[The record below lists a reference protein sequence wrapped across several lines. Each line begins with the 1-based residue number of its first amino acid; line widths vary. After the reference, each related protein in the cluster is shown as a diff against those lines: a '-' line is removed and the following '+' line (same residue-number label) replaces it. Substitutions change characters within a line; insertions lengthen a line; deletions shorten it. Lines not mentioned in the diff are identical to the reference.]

1 MKAEIIAVGTEL
13 LMGEILNSNAR
24 DIARE
29 LYNLGIDVYHQSVVG
44 DNLKRVS
51 KELEIAFERADLV
64 ITTGGLGP
72 TRDDLTKEAAADFL
86 KREMILDEESVK
98 YLEKF
103 FCSRGLSLNEGN
115 KRQAYFPKGAKIIP
129 NENGT
134 APACIV
140 EFDEKVLVI
149 LPGPPREAL
158 PLMKKYIIP
167 YLEKKAGKVFVSEI
181 INISG
186 IGEGHMEEKIMDII
200 EAQKNPTV
208 APYAKEHGLTL
219 RVTASAA
226 TENEARILLEPVVK
240 KICDRLGMD
249 VYALGDT
256 TIEAVVAS
264 LLIEQNLSISV
275 AESCSGGLLS
285 GRLINYPGISKVF
298 KEGFITYSNE
308 AKINTLGVNPQTLAK
323 YGAVSEETAREMAVG
338 AVKKAD
344 TDVAL
349 SITGIAGPDGGTDEK
364 PVGLVY
370 IGLYL
375 LGEVKVMKMDSWGN
389 REIVRRRA
397 VSQALDMLRRE
408 LQLRGGRKWIN
419 TSN

>member
-13 LMGEILNSNAR
+13 LMGEILNSNSR

-44 DNLKRVS
+44 DNLNRVS
-51 KELEIAFERADLV
+51 KELETAFERADLV

-72 TRDDLTKEAAADFL
+72 TRDDLTKEAAAHFL
-86 KREMILDEESVK
+86 KRDMILDEESIK
-98 YLEKF
+98 HLEDF
-103 FCSRGLSLNEGN
+103 FGSRGLPLNEGN
-115 KRQAYFPKGAKIIP
+115 KRQAYFPEGAKIIP

-134 APACIV
+134 APACII

-149 LPGPPREAL
+149 LPGPPREVI
-158 PLMKKYIIP
+158 PLMEKYIIP
-167 YLEKKAGKVFVSEI
+167 YLEKRTGKVFISDI

-200 EAQKNPTV
+200 EAQENPTV

-219 RVTASAA
+219 RVTASAS
-226 TENEARILLEPVVK
+226 TEQEARLLLEPVVK
-240 KICDRLGMD
+240 KVCDRLGMD
-249 VYALGDT
+249 VYAIGDT
-256 TIEAVVAS
+256 TLEAVVAS

-275 AESCSGGLLS
+275 AESCSGGLLA

-308 AKINTLGVNPQTLAK
+308 SKINTLGVDSKILSK
-323 YGAVSEETAREMAVG
+323 YGAVSEEVAKQMAKG
-338 AVKKAD
+338 AAD
-344 TDVAL
+344 RAKSDVAL

-364 PVGLVY
+364 QDGRVY

-375 LGEVKVMKMDSWGN
+375 LGEVKVMKMDSWGSRDN
-389 REIVRRRA
+389 VRRRA

-408 LQLRGGRKWIN
+408 LQIRASK
-419 TSN
+419 

>member
-13 LMGEILNSNAR
+13 LMGEILNSNSR

-44 DNLKRVS
+44 DNLNRVS
-51 KELEIAFERADLV
+51 KELETAFERADLV

-72 TRDDLTKEAAADFL
+72 TRDDLTKEAAAHFL
-86 KREMILDEESVK
+86 KREIILDEESIK
-98 YLEKF
+98 HLEDF
-103 FCSRGLSLNEGN
+103 FGSRGLPLNEGN
-115 KRQAYFPKGAKIIP
+115 KRQAYFPEGAKIIP

-134 APACIV
+134 APACII

-149 LPGPPREAL
+149 LPGPPREVI
-158 PLMKKYIIP
+158 PLMEKYIIP
-167 YLEKKAGKVFVSEI
+167 YLEKRTGKVFISDI

-200 EAQKNPTV
+200 EAQENPTV

-219 RVTASAA
+219 RVTASAS
-226 TENEARILLEPVVK
+226 TEQEARLLLEPVVK
-240 KICDRLGMD
+240 KVCDRLGMD
-249 VYALGDT
+249 VYAIGDT
-256 TIEAVVAS
+256 TLEAVVAS

-275 AESCSGGLLS
+275 AESCSGGLLA

-308 AKINTLGVNPQTLAK
+308 SKINTLGVDSKILSK
-323 YGAVSEETAREMAVG
+323 YGAVSEEVAKQMAKG
-338 AVKKAD
+338 AAD
-344 TDVAL
+344 RAKSDVAL

-375 LGEVKVMKMDSWGN
+375 LGEVKVMKMDSWGSRDN
-389 REIVRRRA
+389 VRRRA

-408 LQLRGGRKWIN
+408 LQMRASK
-419 TSN
+419 

>member
-13 LMGEILNSNAR
+13 LMGEILNSNSR

-44 DNLKRVS
+44 DNLNRVS
-51 KELEIAFERADLV
+51 KELETAFERADLV

-72 TRDDLTKEAAADFL
+72 TRDDLTKEAAAHFL
-86 KREMILDEESVK
+86 KRDMILDEESIK
-98 YLEKF
+98 HLEDF
-103 FCSRGLSLNEGN
+103 FGSRGLPLNEGN
-115 KRQAYFPKGAKIIP
+115 KRQAYFPEGAKIIP

-134 APACIV
+134 APACII

-149 LPGPPREAL
+149 LPGPPREVI
-158 PLMKKYIIP
+158 PLMEKYIIP
-167 YLEKKAGKVFVSEI
+167 YLEKRTGKVFISDI

-200 EAQKNPTV
+200 EAQENPTV

-219 RVTASAA
+219 RVTASAS
-226 TENEARILLEPVVK
+226 TEQEARLLLEPVVK
-240 KICDRLGMD
+240 KVCDRLGMD
-249 VYALGDT
+249 VYAIGDT
-256 TIEAVVAS
+256 TLEAVVAS

-275 AESCSGGLLS
+275 AESCSGGLLA

-308 AKINTLGVNPQTLAK
+308 SKINTLGVDSKILSK
-323 YGAVSEETAREMAVG
+323 YGAVSEEVAKQMAKG
-338 AVKKAD
+338 AAD
-344 TDVAL
+344 RAKSDVAL

-375 LGEVKVMKMDSWGN
+375 LGEVKVMKMDSWGSRDN
-389 REIVRRRA
+389 VRRRS

-408 LQLRGGRKWIN
+408 LQMRASK
-419 TSN
+419 

>member
-13 LMGEILNSNAR
+13 LMGEILNSNSR

-44 DNLKRVS
+44 DNLNRVS
-51 KELEIAFERADLV
+51 KELETAFERADLV

-72 TRDDLTKEAAADFL
+72 TRDDLTKEAAAHFL
-86 KREMILDEESVK
+86 KRDMILDEESIRH
-98 YLEKF
+98 LEDF
-103 FCSRGLSLNEGN
+103 FGSRGLPLNEGN
-115 KRQAYFPKGAKIIP
+115 KRQAYFPEGAKIIP

-134 APACIV
+134 APACII

-149 LPGPPREAL
+149 LPGPPREVI
-158 PLMKKYIIP
+158 PLMEKYIIP
-167 YLEKKAGKVFVSEI
+167 YLEKRTGKVFISDI

-200 EAQKNPTV
+200 EAQENPTV

-219 RVTASAA
+219 RVTASAS
-226 TENEARILLEPVVK
+226 TEQEARLLLEPVVK
-240 KICDRLGMD
+240 KVCDRLGMD
-249 VYALGDT
+249 VYAIGDT
-256 TIEAVVAS
+256 TLEAVVAS

-275 AESCSGGLLS
+275 AESCSGGLLA

-308 AKINTLGVNPQTLAK
+308 SKINTLGVDSKILSK
-323 YGAVSEETAREMAVG
+323 YGAVSEEVAKQMAKG
-338 AVKKAD
+338 AAD
-344 TDVAL
+344 RAKSDVAL

-375 LGEVKVMKMDSWGN
+375 LGEVKVMKMDSWGSRDN
-389 REIVRRRA
+389 VRRRA

-408 LQLRGGRKWIN
+408 LQMRASK
-419 TSN
+419 

>member
-13 LMGEILNSNAR
+13 LMGEILNSNSR

-44 DNLKRVS
+44 DNLNRIS
-51 KELEIAFERADLV
+51 KELETAFERADLV

-72 TRDDLTKEAAADFL
+72 TRDDLTKEAAAHFL
-86 KREMILDEESVK
+86 KRDMILDEESIK
-98 YLEKF
+98 HLEDF
-103 FCSRGLSLNEGN
+103 FGSRGLPLNEGN
-115 KRQAYFPKGAKIIP
+115 KRQAYFPEGAKIIP

-134 APACIV
+134 APACII

-149 LPGPPREAL
+149 LPGPPREVI
-158 PLMKKYIIP
+158 PLMEKYIIP
-167 YLEKKAGKVFVSEI
+167 YLEKRTGKVFISDI

-200 EAQKNPTV
+200 EAQENPTV

-219 RVTASAA
+219 RVTASAS
-226 TENEARILLEPVVK
+226 TEQEARLLLEPVVK

-249 VYALGDT
+249 VYAIGDT
-256 TIEAVVAS
+256 TLEAVVAS

-275 AESCSGGLLS
+275 AESCSGGLLA

-308 AKINTLGVNPQTLAK
+308 SKINTLGVDSKILSK
-323 YGAVSEETAREMAVG
+323 YGAVSEEVAKQMAKG
-338 AVKKAD
+338 AAD
-344 TDVAL
+344 RAKSDVAL

-375 LGEVKVMKMDSWGN
+375 LGEVKVMKMDSWGSRDN
-389 REIVRRRA
+389 VRRRA

-408 LQLRGGRKWIN
+408 LQMRASK
-419 TSN
+419 

>member
-13 LMGEILNSNAR
+13 LMGEILNSNSR

-44 DNLKRVS
+44 DNLNRVS
-51 KELEIAFERADLV
+51 KELETAFERADLV

-72 TRDDLTKEAAADFL
+72 TRDDLTKEAAAHFL
-86 KREMILDEESVK
+86 KRDMILDEESIK
-98 YLEKF
+98 HLEGF
-103 FCSRGLSLNEGN
+103 FGSRGLPLNEGN
-115 KRQAYFPKGAKIIP
+115 KRQAYFPEGAKIIP

-134 APACIV
+134 APACII

-149 LPGPPREAL
+149 LPGPPREVI
-158 PLMKKYIIP
+158 PLMEKYIIP
-167 YLEKKAGKVFVSEI
+167 YLEKRTGKVFISDI

-200 EAQKNPTV
+200 EAQENPTV

-219 RVTASAA
+219 RVTASAS
-226 TENEARILLEPVVK
+226 TEQEARLLLEPVVK
-240 KICDRLGMD
+240 KVCDRLGMD
-249 VYALGDT
+249 VYAIGDT
-256 TIEAVVAS
+256 TLEAVVAS

-275 AESCSGGLLS
+275 AESCSGGLLA

-308 AKINTLGVNPQTLAK
+308 SKINTLGVDSKILSK
-323 YGAVSEETAREMAVG
+323 YGAVSEEVAKQMAKG
-338 AVKKAD
+338 AAD
-344 TDVAL
+344 RAKSDVAL

-375 LGEVKVMKMDSWGN
+375 LGEVKVMKMDSWGSRDN
-389 REIVRRRA
+389 VRRRA

-408 LQLRGGRKWIN
+408 LQMRASK
-419 TSN
+419 

>member
-13 LMGEILNSNAR
+13 LMGEILNSNSR

-44 DNLKRVS
+44 DNLNRVS
-51 KELEIAFERADLV
+51 KELETAFERADLV

-72 TRDDLTKEAAADFL
+72 TRDDLTKEAAAHFL
-86 KREMILDEESVK
+86 KRDMILDEESIK
-98 YLEKF
+98 HLEDF
-103 FCSRGLSLNEGN
+103 FGSRGLPLNEGN
-115 KRQAYFPKGAKIIP
+115 KRQAYFPEGAKIIP

-134 APACIV
+134 APACII

-149 LPGPPREAL
+149 LPGPPREVI
-158 PLMKKYIIP
+158 PLMEKYIIP
-167 YLEKKAGKVFVSEI
+167 YLEKRTGKVFISDI

-200 EAQKNPTV
+200 EAQENPTV

-219 RVTASAA
+219 RVTASAS
-226 TENEARILLEPVVK
+226 TEQEARLLLEPVVK
-240 KICDRLGMD
+240 KVCDRLGMD
-249 VYALGDT
+249 VYAIGDT
-256 TIEAVVAS
+256 TLEAVVAS

-275 AESCSGGLLS
+275 AESCSGGLLA

-308 AKINTLGVNPQTLAK
+308 SKINTLGVDYKILSK
-323 YGAVSEETAREMAVG
+323 YGAVSEEVAKQMAKG
-338 AVKKAD
+338 AAD
-344 TDVAL
+344 RAKSDVAL

-375 LGEVKVMKMDSWGN
+375 LGEVKVMKMDSWGSRDN
-389 REIVRRRA
+389 VRRRA

-408 LQLRGGRKWIN
+408 LQMRASK
-419 TSN
+419 

>member
-13 LMGEILNSNAR
+13 LMGEILNSNSR

-44 DNLKRVS
+44 DNLNRVS
-51 KELEIAFERADLV
+51 KELETAFERADLV

-72 TRDDLTKEAAADFL
+72 TRDDLTKEAAAHFL
-86 KREMILDEESVK
+86 KREMILDEASIK
-98 YLEKF
+98 HLGDF
-103 FCSRGLSLNEGN
+103 FGSRGLPLNEGN
-115 KRQAYFPKGAKIIP
+115 KRQAYFPEGAKIIP

-134 APACIV
+134 APACII

-149 LPGPPREAL
+149 LPGPPREVI
-158 PLMKKYIIP
+158 PLMEKYIIP
-167 YLEKKAGKVFVSEI
+167 YLEKRTGKVFISDI

-200 EAQKNPTV
+200 EAQENPTV

-219 RVTASAA
+219 RVTASAS
-226 TENEARILLEPVVK
+226 TEQEARLLLEPVVK
-240 KICDRLGMD
+240 KVCDRLGMD
-249 VYALGDT
+249 VYAIGDT
-256 TIEAVVAS
+256 TLEAVVAS

-275 AESCSGGLLS
+275 AESCSGGLLA

-308 AKINTLGVNPQTLAK
+308 SKINTLGVDSKILSK
-323 YGAVSEETAREMAVG
+323 YGAVSEEVAKQMAKG
-338 AVKKAD
+338 AAD
-344 TDVAL
+344 RAKSDVAL

-375 LGEVKVMKMDSWGN
+375 LGEVKVMKMDSWGSRDN
-389 REIVRRRA
+389 VRRRA

-408 LQLRGGRKWIN
+408 LQMRASK
-419 TSN
+419 

>member
-13 LMGEILNSNAR
+13 LMGEILNSNSR

-44 DNLKRVS
+44 DNLNRVS
-51 KELEIAFERADLV
+51 KELETAFERADLV

-72 TRDDLTKEAAADFL
+72 TRDDLTKEAAAHFL
-86 KREMILDEESVK
+86 KRDMILDEESIK
-98 YLEKF
+98 HLEDF
-103 FCSRGLSLNEGN
+103 FGSRGLPLNEGN
-115 KRQAYFPKGAKIIP
+115 KRQAYFPEGAKIIP

-134 APACIV
+134 APACII

-149 LPGPPREAL
+149 LPGPPREVI
-158 PLMKKYIIP
+158 PLMEKYIIP
-167 YLEKKAGKVFVSEI
+167 YLEKRTGKVFISDI

-200 EAQKNPTV
+200 EAQENPTV

-219 RVTASAA
+219 RVTASAR
-226 TENEARILLEPVVK
+226 TEQEARSLLEPVVK

-249 VYALGDT
+249 VYAIGDT
-256 TIEAVVAS
+256 TLEAVVAS

-275 AESCSGGLLS
+275 AESCSGGLLA

-308 AKINTLGVNPQTLAK
+308 SKINTLGVDYKILSK
-323 YGAVSEETAREMAVG
+323 YGAVSEEVAKQMAKG
-338 AVKKAD
+338 AAD
-344 TDVAL
+344 RAKSDVAL

-375 LGEVKVMKMDSWGN
+375 LGEVKVMKMDSWGSRDN
-389 REIVRRRA
+389 VRRRA

-408 LQLRGGRKWIN
+408 LQIRASK
-419 TSN
+419 

>member
-13 LMGEILNSNAR
+13 LMGEILNSNSR

-44 DNLKRVS
+44 DNLNRVS
-51 KELEIAFERADLV
+51 KELETAFERADLV

-72 TRDDLTKEAAADFL
+72 TRDDLTKEAAAHFL
-86 KREMILDEESVK
+86 KREMILDEESIRH
-98 YLEKF
+98 LEDF
-103 FCSRGLSLNEGN
+103 FGSRGLPLNEGN
-115 KRQAYFPKGAKIIP
+115 KRQAYFPEGAKIIP

-134 APACIV
+134 APACII

-149 LPGPPREAL
+149 LPGPPREVI
-158 PLMKKYIIP
+158 PLMEKYIIP
-167 YLEKKAGKVFVSEI
+167 YLEKRTGKVFISDI

-200 EAQKNPTV
+200 EAQENPTV

-219 RVTASAA
+219 RVTASAS
-226 TENEARILLEPVVK
+226 TEQEARLLLEPVVK

-249 VYALGDT
+249 VYAIGDT
-256 TIEAVVAS
+256 TLEAVVAS
-264 LLIEQNLSISV
+264 LLIKQNLSISV
-275 AESCSGGLLS
+275 AESCSGGLLA

-308 AKINTLGVNPQTLAK
+308 SKINTLGVDSKILSN
-323 YGAVSEETAREMAVG
+323 YGAVSEEVAKQMAKG
-338 AVKKAD
+338 AAD
-344 TDVAL
+344 RAKSDVAL

-375 LGEVKVMKMDSWGN
+375 LGEVKVMKMDSWGSRDN
-389 REIVRRRA
+389 VRRRS

-408 LQLRGGRKWIN
+408 LQMRASK
-419 TSN
+419 

>member
-13 LMGEILNSNAR
+13 LMGEILNSNSR

-44 DNLKRVS
+44 DNLNRVS
-51 KELEIAFERADLV
+51 KELETAFERADLV

-72 TRDDLTKEAAADFL
+72 TRDDLTKEAAAHFL
-86 KREMILDEESVK
+86 KRDMILDEESIK
-98 YLEKF
+98 HLEDF
-103 FCSRGLSLNEGN
+103 FGSRGLPLNEGN
-115 KRQAYFPKGAKIIP
+115 KRQAYFPEGAKIIP

-134 APACIV
+134 APACII

-149 LPGPPREAL
+149 LPGPPREVI
-158 PLMKKYIIP
+158 PLMEKYIIP
-167 YLEKKAGKVFVSEI
+167 YLEKRTGKVFISDI

-200 EAQKNPTV
+200 EAQENPTV

-219 RVTASAA
+219 RVTASAS
-226 TENEARILLEPVVK
+226 TEHEARLLLEPVVK

-249 VYALGDT
+249 VYAIGDT
-256 TIEAVVAS
+256 TLEAVVAS

-275 AESCSGGLLS
+275 AESCSGGLLA

-308 AKINTLGVNPQTLAK
+308 SKINTLGVDSKILSK
-323 YGAVSEETAREMAVG
+323 YGAVSEEVAKQMAKG
-338 AVKKAD
+338 AAD
-344 TDVAL
+344 RAKSDVAL

-375 LGEVKVMKMDSWGN
+375 LGEVKVMKMDSWGSRDN
-389 REIVRRRA
+389 VRRRA

-408 LQLRGGRKWIN
+408 LQMRASK
-419 TSN
+419 

>member
-13 LMGEILNSNAR
+13 LMGEILNSNSR

-44 DNLKRVS
+44 DNLNRVS
-51 KELEIAFERADLV
+51 KELETAFERADLV

-72 TRDDLTKEAAADFL
+72 TRDDLTKEAAVHFL
-86 KREMILDEESVK
+86 KREMILDEESIK
-98 YLEKF
+98 HLEDF
-103 FCSRGLSLNEGN
+103 FGSRGLPLNEGN
-115 KRQAYFPKGAKIIP
+115 KRQAYFPEGAKIIP

-134 APACIV
+134 APACII

-149 LPGPPREAL
+149 LPGPPREVI
-158 PLMKKYIIP
+158 PLMEKYIIP
-167 YLEKKAGKVFVSEI
+167 YLEKRTGKVFISDI

-200 EAQKNPTV
+200 EAQENPTV

-219 RVTASAA
+219 RVTASAS
-226 TENEARILLEPVVK
+226 TEQEARLLLEPVVK

-249 VYALGDT
+249 VYAIGDT
-256 TIEAVVAS
+256 TLEAVVAS

-275 AESCSGGLLS
+275 AESCSGGLLA

-308 AKINTLGVNPQTLAK
+308 SKINTLGVDSKILSK
-323 YGAVSEETAREMAVG
+323 YGAVSEEVAKQMAKG
-338 AVKKAD
+338 AAD
-344 TDVAL
+344 RAKSDVAL

-375 LGEVKVMKMDSWGN
+375 LGEVKVMKMDSWGSRDN
-389 REIVRRRA
+389 VRRRA

-408 LQLRGGRKWIN
+408 LQIRASK
-419 TSN
+419 

>member
-13 LMGEILNSNAR
+13 LMGEILNSNSR

-44 DNLKRVS
+44 DNLNRIS
-51 KELEIAFERADLV
+51 KELETAFERADLV

-72 TRDDLTKEAAADFL
+72 TRDDLTKEAAAHFL
-86 KREMILDEESVK
+86 KREMILDEESIRH
-98 YLEKF
+98 LEDF
-103 FCSRGLSLNEGN
+103 FGSRGLPLNEGN
-115 KRQAYFPKGAKIIP
+115 KRQAYFPEGAKIIP

-134 APACIV
+134 APACII

-149 LPGPPREAL
+149 LPGPPREVI
-158 PLMKKYIIP
+158 PLMEKYIIP
-167 YLEKKAGKVFVSEI
+167 YLEKRTGKVFISDI

-200 EAQKNPTV
+200 EAQENPTV

-219 RVTASAA
+219 RVTASAS
-226 TENEARILLEPVVK
+226 TEQEARLLLEPVVK

-249 VYALGDT
+249 VYAIGDT
-256 TIEAVVAS
+256 TLEAVVAS

-275 AESCSGGLLS
+275 AESCSGGLLA

-308 AKINTLGVNPQTLAK
+308 SKINTLGVDSKILSN
-323 YGAVSEETAREMAVG
+323 YGAVSEEVAKQMAKG
-338 AVKKAD
+338 AAD
-344 TDVAL
+344 RAKSDVAL

-375 LGEVKVMKMDSWGN
+375 LGEVKVMKMDSWGSRDN
-389 REIVRRRA
+389 VRRRA

-408 LQLRGGRKWIN
+408 LQIRASK
-419 TSN
+419 

>member
-13 LMGEILNSNAR
+13 LMGEILNSNSR

-44 DNLKRVS
+44 DNLNRVS
-51 KELEIAFERADLV
+51 KELETAFERADLV

-72 TRDDLTKEAAADFL
+72 TRDDLTKEAAAHFL
-86 KREMILDEESVK
+86 KREMILDEESIK
-98 YLEKF
+98 HLEDF
-103 FCSRGLSLNEGN
+103 FGSRGLPLNEGN
-115 KRQAYFPKGAKIIP
+115 KRQAYFPEGAKIIP

-134 APACIV
+134 APACII

-149 LPGPPREAL
+149 LPGPPREVI
-158 PLMKKYIIP
+158 PLMEKYIIP
-167 YLEKKAGKVFVSEI
+167 YLEKRTGKVFISDI

-200 EAQKNPTV
+200 EAQENPTV

-219 RVTASAA
+219 RVTASAS
-226 TENEARILLEPVVK
+226 TEQEARLLLEPVVK
-240 KICDRLGMD
+240 KVCDRLGMD
-249 VYALGDT
+249 VYAIGDT
-256 TIEAVVAS
+256 TLEAVVAS

-275 AESCSGGLLS
+275 AESCSGGLLA

-308 AKINTLGVNPQTLAK
+308 SKINTLGVDSKILSK
-323 YGAVSEETAREMAVG
+323 YGAVSEEVAKQMAKG
-338 AVKKAD
+338 AAD
-344 TDVAL
+344 RAKSDVAL

-375 LGEVKVMKMDSWGN
+375 LGEVKVMKMDSWGSRDN
-389 REIVRRRA
+389 VRRRA

-408 LQLRGGRKWIN
+408 LQMRASK
-419 TSN
+419 

>member
-13 LMGEILNSNAR
+13 LMGEILNSNSR

-44 DNLKRVS
+44 DNLNRVS
-51 KELEIAFERADLV
+51 KELETAFERADLV

-72 TRDDLTKEAAADFL
+72 TRDDLTKEAAAHFL
-86 KREMILDEESVK
+86 KREMILDEESIRH
-98 YLEKF
+98 LEDF
-103 FCSRGLSLNEGN
+103 FGSRGLPLNEGN
-115 KRQAYFPKGAKIIP
+115 KRQAYFPEGAKIIP

-134 APACIV
+134 APACII

-149 LPGPPREAL
+149 LPGPPREVI
-158 PLMKKYIIP
+158 PLMEKYIIP
-167 YLEKKAGKVFVSEI
+167 YLEKRTGKVFISDI

-200 EAQKNPTV
+200 EAQENPTV

-219 RVTASAA
+219 RVTASAS
-226 TENEARILLEPVVK
+226 TEQEARLLLEPVVK
-240 KICDRLGMD
+240 KVCDRLGMD
-249 VYALGDT
+249 VYAIGDT
-256 TIEAVVAS
+256 TLEAVVAS

-275 AESCSGGLLS
+275 AESCSGGLLA

-308 AKINTLGVNPQTLAK
+308 SKINTLGVDSKILSK
-323 YGAVSEETAREMAVG
+323 YGAVSEEVAKQMAKG
-338 AVKKAD
+338 AAD
-344 TDVAL
+344 RAKSDVAL

-375 LGEVKVMKMDSWGN
+375 LGEVKVMKMDSWGSRDN
-389 REIVRRRA
+389 VRRRA

-408 LQLRGGRKWIN
+408 LQIRASK
-419 TSN
+419 

>member
-13 LMGEILNSNAR
+13 LMGEILNSNSR

-44 DNLKRVS
+44 DNLNRVS
-51 KELEIAFERADLV
+51 KELETAFERADLV

-72 TRDDLTKEAAADFL
+72 TRDDLTKEAAAHFL
-86 KREMILDEESVK
+86 KRDMILDEESIK
-98 YLEKF
+98 HLEDF
-103 FCSRGLSLNEGN
+103 FGSRGLPLNEGN
-115 KRQAYFPKGAKIIP
+115 KRQAYFPEGAKIIP

-134 APACIV
+134 APACII

-149 LPGPPREAL
+149 LPGPPREVI
-158 PLMKKYIIP
+158 PLMEKYIIP
-167 YLEKKAGKVFVSEI
+167 YLEKRTGKVFISDI

-200 EAQKNPTV
+200 EAQENPTV

-219 RVTASAA
+219 RVTASAS
-226 TENEARILLEPVVK
+226 TEQEARLLLEPVVK

-249 VYALGDT
+249 VYAIGDT
-256 TIEAVVAS
+256 TLEAVVAS

-275 AESCSGGLLS
+275 AESCSGGLLA

-308 AKINTLGVNPQTLAK
+308 SKINTLGVDSKILSK
-323 YGAVSEETAREMAVG
+323 YGAVSEEVAKQMAKG
-338 AVKKAD
+338 AAD
-344 TDVAL
+344 RAKSDVAL

-375 LGEVKVMKMDSWGN
+375 LGEVKVMKMDSWGSRDN
-389 REIVRRRA
+389 VRRRS

-408 LQLRGGRKWIN
+408 LQMRASK
-419 TSN
+419 

>member
-13 LMGEILNSNAR
+13 LMGEILNSNSR

-44 DNLKRVS
+44 DNLNRVS
-51 KELEIAFERADLV
+51 KELETAFERADLV

-72 TRDDLTKEAAADFL
+72 TRDDLTKEAAAHFL
-86 KREMILDEESVK
+86 KRDMILDEESIK
-98 YLEKF
+98 HLEDF
-103 FCSRGLSLNEGN
+103 FGSRGLPLNEGN
-115 KRQAYFPKGAKIIP
+115 KRQAYFPEGAKIIP

-134 APACIV
+134 APACII

-149 LPGPPREAL
+149 LPGPPREVI
-158 PLMKKYIIP
+158 PLMGKYIIP
-167 YLEKKAGKVFVSEI
+167 YLEKRTGKVFISDI

-200 EAQKNPTV
+200 ESQENPTV

-219 RVTASAA
+219 RVTASAS
-226 TENEARILLEPVVK
+226 TEQEARLLLEPVVK

-249 VYALGDT
+249 VYAIGDT
-256 TIEAVVAS
+256 TLEAVVAS

-275 AESCSGGLLS
+275 AESCSGGLLA

-308 AKINTLGVNPQTLAK
+308 SKINTLGVDSKILSK
-323 YGAVSEETAREMAVG
+323 YGAVSEEVAKQMAKG
-338 AVKKAD
+338 AAD
-344 TDVAL
+344 RAKSDVAL

-375 LGEVKVMKMDSWGN
+375 LGEVKVMKMDSWGSRDN
-389 REIVRRRA
+389 VRRRA

-408 LQLRGGRKWIN
+408 LQIRASK
-419 TSN
+419 

>member
-13 LMGEILNSNAR
+13 LMGEILNSNSR

-44 DNLKRVS
+44 DNLNRVS
-51 KELEIAFERADLV
+51 KELETAFERADLV

-72 TRDDLTKEAAADFL
+72 TRDDLTKEAAAHFL
-86 KREMILDEESVK
+86 KRDMILDEESIK
-98 YLEKF
+98 HLEDF
-103 FCSRGLSLNEGN
+103 FGSRGLPLNEGN
-115 KRQAYFPKGAKIIP
+115 KRQAYFPEGAKIIP

-134 APACIV
+134 APACII

-149 LPGPPREAL
+149 LPGPPREVI
-158 PLMKKYIIP
+158 PLMEKYIIP
-167 YLEKKAGKVFVSEI
+167 YLEKRTGKVFISDI

-200 EAQKNPTV
+200 EAQENPTV

-219 RVTASAA
+219 RVTASAS
-226 TENEARILLEPVVK
+226 TEQEARLLLEPVVK

-249 VYALGDT
+249 VYAIGDT
-256 TIEAVVAS
+256 TLEAVVAS

-275 AESCSGGLLS
+275 AESCSGGLLA

-308 AKINTLGVNPQTLAK
+308 SKINTLGVDSKILSK
-323 YGAVSEETAREMAVG
+323 YGAVSEEVAKQMAKG
-338 AVKKAD
+338 AAD
-344 TDVAL
+344 RAKSDVAL

-375 LGEVKVMKMDSWGN
+375 LGEVKVMKMDSWGSRDN
-389 REIVRRRA
+389 VRRRA

-408 LQLRGGRKWIN
+408 LQIRASK
-419 TSN
+419 

>member
-13 LMGEILNSNAR
+13 LMGEILNSNSR

-29 LYNLGIDVYHQSVVG
+29 LYNLGLDVYHQSVVG
-44 DNLKRVS
+44 DNLDRVS
-51 KELEIAFERADLV
+51 KELETAFERADLV

-72 TRDDLTKEAAADFL
+72 TRDDLTKEAAAHFL
-86 KREMILDEESVK
+86 KREMILDEESIRH
-98 YLEKF
+98 LEDF
-103 FCSRGLSLNEGN
+103 FGSRGLPLNEGN
-115 KRQAYFPKGAKIIP
+115 KRQAYFPEGAKIIP

-134 APACIV
+134 APACII

-149 LPGPPREAL
+149 LPGPPREVI
-158 PLMKKYIIP
+158 PLMEKYIIP
-167 YLEKKAGKVFVSEI
+167 YLEKRTGKVFISDI

-200 EAQKNPTV
+200 EAQENPTV

-219 RVTASAA
+219 RVTASAS
-226 TENEARILLEPVVK
+226 TEQEARLLLEPVVK
-240 KICDRLGMD
+240 KVCDRLGMD
-249 VYALGDT
+249 VYAIGDT
-256 TIEAVVAS
+256 TLEAVVAS

-275 AESCSGGLLS
+275 AESCSGGLLA

-308 AKINTLGVNPQTLAK
+308 SKINTLGVDSKILSK
-323 YGAVSEETAREMAVG
+323 YGAVSEEVAKQMAKG
-338 AVKKAD
+338 AAD
-344 TDVAL
+344 RAKSDVAL
-349 SITGIAGPDGGTDEK
+349 SITGIAGPDGGTNEK

-375 LGEVKVMKMDSWGN
+375 LGEVKVMKMDSWGSRDN
-389 REIVRRRA
+389 VRRRA

-408 LQLRGGRKWIN
+408 LQIRASK
-419 TSN
+419 

>member
-13 LMGEILNSNAR
+13 LMGEILNSNSR

-44 DNLKRVS
+44 DNLNRVS
-51 KELEIAFERADLV
+51 KELETAFERADLV

-72 TRDDLTKEAAADFL
+72 TRDDLTKEAAAHFL
-86 KREMILDEESVK
+86 KRDMILDEESIK
-98 YLEKF
+98 HLEDF
-103 FCSRGLSLNEGN
+103 FGSRGLPLNEGN
-115 KRQAYFPKGAKIIP
+115 KRQAYFPEGAKIIP

-134 APACIV
+134 APACII

-149 LPGPPREAL
+149 LPGPPREVI
-158 PLMKKYIIP
+158 PLMEKYIIP
-167 YLEKKAGKVFVSEI
+167 YLEKRTGKVFISDI

-200 EAQKNPTV
+200 EAQENPTV

-219 RVTASAA
+219 RVTASAS
-226 TENEARILLEPVVK
+226 TEQEARLLLEPVVK

-249 VYALGDT
+249 VYAIGDT
-256 TIEAVVAS
+256 TLEAVVAS

-275 AESCSGGLLS
+275 AESCSGGLLA

-308 AKINTLGVNPQTLAK
+308 SKINTLGVDSKILSK
-323 YGAVSEETAREMAVG
+323 YGAVSEEVAKQMAKG
-338 AVKKAD
+338 AAD
-344 TDVAL
+344 RAKSDIAL

-375 LGEVKVMKMDSWGN
+375 LGEVKVMKMDSWGSRDN
-389 REIVRRRA
+389 VRRRA

-408 LQLRGGRKWIN
+408 LQMRASK
-419 TSN
+419 

>member
-13 LMGEILNSNAR
+13 LMGEILNSNSR

-51 KELEIAFERADLV
+51 KELETAFERADLV

-72 TRDDLTKEAAADFL
+72 TRDDLTKEAAAHFL
-86 KREMILDEESVK
+86 KREMILDEESIK
-98 YLEKF
+98 HLEDF
-103 FCSRGLSLNEGN
+103 FGSRGLPLNEGN
-115 KRQAYFPKGAKIIP
+115 KRQAYFPEGAKIIP

-134 APACIV
+134 APACII

-149 LPGPPREAL
+149 LPGPPREVI
-158 PLMKKYIIP
+158 PLMEKYIIP
-167 YLEKKAGKVFVSEI
+167 YLEKRTGKVFISDI

-200 EAQKNPTV
+200 EAQENPTV

-219 RVTASAA
+219 RVTASAN
-226 TENEARILLEPVVK
+226 TEQEARLLLEPVVK

-249 VYALGDT
+249 VYAIGDT
-256 TIEAVVAS
+256 TLEAVVAS

-275 AESCSGGLLS
+275 AESCSGGLLA

-308 AKINTLGVNPQTLAK
+308 SKINTLGVDSKILSK
-323 YGAVSEETAREMAVG
+323 YGAVSEEVAKQMAKG
-338 AVKKAD
+338 AAD
-344 TDVAL
+344 RAKSDVAL

-375 LGEVKVMKMDSWGN
+375 LGEVKVMKMDSWGSRDN
-389 REIVRRRA
+389 VRRRA

-408 LQLRGGRKWIN
+408 LQIRASK
-419 TSN
+419 

>member
-13 LMGEILNSNAR
+13 LMGEILNSNSR

-44 DNLKRVS
+44 DNLNRVS
-51 KELEIAFERADLV
+51 KELETAFERADLV

-72 TRDDLTKEAAADFL
+72 TRDDLTKEAAAHFL
-86 KREMILDEESVK
+86 KRDMILDEASIK
-98 YLEKF
+98 HLEDF
-103 FCSRGLSLNEGN
+103 FGSRGLPLNEGN
-115 KRQAYFPKGAKIIP
+115 KRQAYFPEGAKIIP

-134 APACIV
+134 APACII

-149 LPGPPREAL
+149 LPGPPREVI
-158 PLMKKYIIP
+158 PLMEKYIIP
-167 YLEKKAGKVFVSEI
+167 YLEKRTGKVFISDI

-200 EAQKNPTV
+200 EAQENPTV

-219 RVTASAA
+219 RVTASAR
-226 TENEARILLEPVVK
+226 TEQEARSLLEPVVK

-249 VYALGDT
+249 VYAIGDT
-256 TIEAVVAS
+256 TLEAVVAS

-275 AESCSGGLLS
+275 AESCSGGLLA

-308 AKINTLGVNPQTLAK
+308 SKINTLGVDSKILSK
-323 YGAVSEETAREMAVG
+323 YGAVSEEVAKQMAKG
-338 AVKKAD
+338 AAD
-344 TDVAL
+344 RAKSDVAL

-364 PVGLVY
+364 PVGLIY

-375 LGEVKVMKMDSWGN
+375 LGEVKVMKMESWGSRDN
-389 REIVRRRA
+389 VRRRA

-408 LQLRGGRKWIN
+408 LQMRASK
-419 TSN
+419 

>member
-13 LMGEILNSNAR
+13 LMGEILNSNSR

-44 DNLKRVS
+44 DNLNRVS
-51 KELEIAFERADLV
+51 KELETAFERADLV

-72 TRDDLTKEAAADFL
+72 TRDDLTKEAAAHFL
-86 KREMILDEESVK
+86 KREMILDEESIK
-98 YLEKF
+98 HLEDF
-103 FCSRGLSLNEGN
+103 FGSRGLPLNEGN
-115 KRQAYFPKGAKIIP
+115 KRQAYFPEGAKIIP

-134 APACIV
+134 APACII

-149 LPGPPREAL
+149 LPGPPREVI
-158 PLMKKYIIP
+158 PLMEKYIIP
-167 YLEKKAGKVFVSEI
+167 YLEKRTGKVFISDI

-200 EAQKNPTV
+200 EAQENPTV

-219 RVTASAA
+219 RVTASAS
-226 TENEARILLEPVVK
+226 TEQEARLLLEPVVK

-249 VYALGDT
+249 VYAIGDT
-256 TIEAVVAS
+256 TLEAVVAS

-275 AESCSGGLLS
+275 AESCSGGLLA

-308 AKINTLGVNPQTLAK
+308 SKINTLGVDSKILSK
-323 YGAVSEETAREMAVG
+323 YGAVSEEVAKQMAKG
-338 AVKKAD
+338 AAD
-344 TDVAL
+344 RAKSDVAL

-375 LGEVKVMKMDSWGN
+375 LGEVKVMKMDSWGSRDN
-389 REIVRRRA
+389 VRRRA

-408 LQLRGGRKWIN
+408 LQIRASK
-419 TSN
+419 

>member
-13 LMGEILNSNAR
+13 LMGEILNSNSR

-44 DNLKRVS
+44 DNLNRVS
-51 KELEIAFERADLV
+51 KELETAFERADLV

-72 TRDDLTKEAAADFL
+72 TRDDLTKEAAAHFL
-86 KREMILDEESVK
+86 KREMILDEESIRH
-98 YLEKF
+98 LEDF
-103 FCSRGLSLNEGN
+103 FGSRGLPLNEGN
-115 KRQAYFPKGAKIIP
+115 KRQAYFPEGAKIIP

-134 APACIV
+134 APACII

-149 LPGPPREAL
+149 LPGPPREVI
-158 PLMKKYIIP
+158 PLMEKYIIP
-167 YLEKKAGKVFVSEI
+167 YLEKRTGKVFISDI

-200 EAQKNPTV
+200 EAQENPTV

-219 RVTASAA
+219 RVTASAS
-226 TENEARILLEPVVK
+226 TEQEARLLLEPVVK
-240 KICDRLGMD
+240 KVCDRLGMD
-249 VYALGDT
+249 VYAIGDT
-256 TIEAVVAS
+256 TLEAVVAS

-275 AESCSGGLLS
+275 AESCSGGLLA

-308 AKINTLGVNPQTLAK
+308 SKINTLGVDSKILSK
-323 YGAVSEETAREMAVG
+323 YGAVSEEVAKQMAKG
-338 AVKKAD
+338 AAD
-344 TDVAL
+344 RAKSDVAL

-375 LGEVKVMKMDSWGN
+375 LGEVKVMKMDSWGSRDN
-389 REIVRRRA
+389 VRRRA

-408 LQLRGGRKWIN
+408 LQMRASK
-419 TSN
+419 

>member
-13 LMGEILNSNAR
+13 LMGEILNSNSR

-44 DNLKRVS
+44 DNLNRVS
-51 KELEIAFERADLV
+51 KELETAFERADLV

-72 TRDDLTKEAAADFL
+72 TRDDLTKEAAAHFL
-86 KREMILDEESVK
+86 KREMILDEESIRH
-98 YLEKF
+98 LEDF
-103 FCSRGLSLNEGN
+103 FGSRGLPLNEGN
-115 KRQAYFPKGAKIIP
+115 KRQAYFPEGAKIIP

-134 APACIV
+134 APACII

-149 LPGPPREAL
+149 LPGPPREVI
-158 PLMKKYIIP
+158 PLMEKYIIP
-167 YLEKKAGKVFVSEI
+167 YLEKRTGKVFISDI

-200 EAQKNPTV
+200 EAQENPTV

-219 RVTASAA
+219 RVTASAS
-226 TENEARILLEPVVK
+226 TEQEARLLLEPVVK

-249 VYALGDT
+249 VYAIGDT
-256 TIEAVVAS
+256 TLEAVVAS

-275 AESCSGGLLS
+275 AESCSGGLLA

-308 AKINTLGVNPQTLAK
+308 SKINTLGVDYKILSK
-323 YGAVSEETAREMAVG
+323 YGAVSEEVAKQMAKG
-338 AVKKAD
+338 AAD
-344 TDVAL
+344 RAKSDVAL

-375 LGEVKVMKMDSWGN
+375 LGEVKVMKMDSWGSRDN
-389 REIVRRRA
+389 VRRRA

-408 LQLRGGRKWIN
+408 LQMRASK
-419 TSN
+419 

>member
-13 LMGEILNSNAR
+13 LMGEILNSNSR

-44 DNLKRVS
+44 DNLNRVS
-51 KELEIAFERADLV
+51 KELETAFERADLV

-72 TRDDLTKEAAADFL
+72 TRDDLTKEAAAHFL
-86 KREMILDEESVK
+86 KRDMILDEESIK
-98 YLEKF
+98 HLEDF
-103 FCSRGLSLNEGN
+103 FGSRGLPLNEGN
-115 KRQAYFPKGAKIIP
+115 KRQAYFPEGAKIIP

-134 APACIV
+134 APACII

-149 LPGPPREAL
+149 LPGPPREVI
-158 PLMKKYIIP
+158 PLMEKYIIP
-167 YLEKKAGKVFVSEI
+167 YLEKRTGKVFISDI

-200 EAQKNPTV
+200 DAQENPTV

-219 RVTASAA
+219 RVTASAS
-226 TENEARILLEPVVK
+226 TEQEARLLLEPVVK
-240 KICDRLGMD
+240 KVCDRLGMD
-249 VYALGDT
+249 VYAIGDT
-256 TIEAVVAS
+256 TLEAVVAS

-275 AESCSGGLLS
+275 AESCSGGLLA

-308 AKINTLGVNPQTLAK
+308 SKINTLGVDYKILSK
-323 YGAVSEETAREMAVG
+323 YGAVSEEVAKQMAKG
-338 AVKKAD
+338 AAD
-344 TDVAL
+344 RAKSDVAL

-375 LGEVKVMKMDSWGN
+375 LGEVKVMKMDSWGSRDN
-389 REIVRRRA
+389 VRRRA

-408 LQLRGGRKWIN
+408 LQIRASK
-419 TSN
+419 

>member
-13 LMGEILNSNAR
+13 LMGEILNSNSR

-44 DNLKRVS
+44 DNLNRLS
-51 KELEIAFERADLV
+51 KELETAFERADLV

-72 TRDDLTKEAAADFL
+72 TRDDLTKEAAAHFL
-86 KREMILDEESVK
+86 KRDMILDEESIK
-98 YLEKF
+98 HLEDF
-103 FCSRGLSLNEGN
+103 FGSRGLPLNEGN
-115 KRQAYFPKGAKIIP
+115 KRQAYFPEGAKIIP

-134 APACIV
+134 APACII

-149 LPGPPREAL
+149 LPGPPREVI
-158 PLMKKYIIP
+158 PLMEKYIIP
-167 YLEKKAGKVFVSEI
+167 YLEKRTGKVFISDI

-200 EAQKNPTV
+200 EAQENPTV

-219 RVTASAA
+219 RVTASAS
-226 TENEARILLEPVVK
+226 TEQEARLLLEPVVK
-240 KICDRLGMD
+240 KVCDRLGMD
-249 VYALGDT
+249 VYAIGDT
-256 TIEAVVAS
+256 TLEAVVAS

-275 AESCSGGLLS
+275 AESCSGGLLA

-308 AKINTLGVNPQTLAK
+308 SKINTLGVDSKILSK
-323 YGAVSEETAREMAVG
+323 YGAVSEEVAKQMAKG
-338 AVKKAD
+338 AAD
-344 TDVAL
+344 RAKSDIAL

-375 LGEVKVMKMDSWGN
+375 LGEVKVMKMDSWGSRDN
-389 REIVRRRA
+389 VRRRA

-408 LQLRGGRKWIN
+408 LQMRASK
-419 TSN
+419 

>member
-13 LMGEILNSNAR
+13 LMGEILNSNSR

-44 DNLKRVS
+44 DNLNRIS
-51 KELEIAFERADLV
+51 KELETAFERADLV

-72 TRDDLTKEAAADFL
+72 TRDDLTKEAAAHFL
-86 KREMILDEESVK
+86 KREMILDEESIRH
-98 YLEKF
+98 LEDF
-103 FCSRGLSLNEGN
+103 FGSRGLPLNEGN
-115 KRQAYFPKGAKIIP
+115 KRQAYFPEGAKIIP

-134 APACIV
+134 APACII

-149 LPGPPREAL
+149 LPGPPREVI
-158 PLMKKYIIP
+158 PLMEKYIIP
-167 YLEKKAGKVFVSEI
+167 YLEKRTGKVFISDI

-200 EAQKNPTV
+200 EAQENPTV

-219 RVTASAA
+219 RVTASAS
-226 TENEARILLEPVVK
+226 TEQEARLLLEPVVK

-249 VYALGDT
+249 VYAIGDT
-256 TIEAVVAS
+256 TLEAVVAS

-275 AESCSGGLLS
+275 AESCSGGLLA

-308 AKINTLGVNPQTLAK
+308 SKINTLGVDSKILSK
-323 YGAVSEETAREMAVG
+323 YGAVSEEVAKQMAKG
-338 AVKKAD
+338 AAD
-344 TDVAL
+344 RAKSDVAL

-375 LGEVKVMKMDSWGN
+375 LGEVKVMKMDSWGSRDN
-389 REIVRRRA
+389 VRRRA

-408 LQLRGGRKWIN
+408 LQIRASK
-419 TSN
+419 

>member
-13 LMGEILNSNAR
+13 LMGEILNSNSR

-44 DNLKRVS
+44 DNLNRVS
-51 KELEIAFERADLV
+51 KELETAFERADLV

-72 TRDDLTKEAAADFL
+72 TRDDLTKEAAAHFL
-86 KREMILDEESVK
+86 KREMILDEESIRH
-98 YLEKF
+98 LENF
-103 FCSRGLSLNEGN
+103 FASRGLPLNEGN
-115 KRQAYFPKGAKIIP
+115 KRQAYFPEGAKIIP

-134 APACIV
+134 APACII

-149 LPGPPREAL
+149 LPGPPREVI
-158 PLMKKYIIP
+158 PLMGKYIIP
-167 YLEKKAGKVFVSEI
+167 YLEKRTGKVFISDI

-200 EAQKNPTV
+200 EAQENPTV

-219 RVTASAA
+219 RVTASAS
-226 TENEARILLEPVVK
+226 TEQEARLLLEPVVK

-249 VYALGDT
+249 VYAIGDT
-256 TIEAVVAS
+256 TLEEVVAS

-275 AESCSGGLLS
+275 AESCSGGLLA

-308 AKINTLGVNPQTLAK
+308 SKINTLGVDSKILSK
-323 YGAVSEETAREMAVG
+323 YGAVSEEVAKQMAKC
-338 AVKKAD
+338 AAD
-344 TDVAL
+344 RAKSDVAL

-375 LGEVKVMKMDSWGN
+375 LGEVKVMKMDSWGSRDN
-389 REIVRRRA
+389 VRRRA

-408 LQLRGGRKWIN
+408 LQMRASK
-419 TSN
+419 

>member
-13 LMGEILNSNAR
+13 LMGEILNSNSR

-44 DNLKRVS
+44 DNLNRVS
-51 KELEIAFERADLV
+51 KELETAFERADLV

-72 TRDDLTKEAAADFL
+72 TRDDLTKEAAAHFL
-86 KREMILDEESVK
+86 KRDMILDEESIK
-98 YLEKF
+98 HLEDF
-103 FCSRGLSLNEGN
+103 FGSRGLPLNEGN
-115 KRQAYFPKGAKIIP
+115 KRQAYFPEGAKIIP

-134 APACIV
+134 APACII

-149 LPGPPREAL
+149 LPGPPREVI
-158 PLMKKYIIP
+158 PLMEKYIIP
-167 YLEKKAGKVFVSEI
+167 YLEKRTGKVFISDI

-200 EAQKNPTV
+200 EAQENPTV

-219 RVTASAA
+219 RVTSSAS
-226 TENEARILLEPVVK
+226 TEQEARLLLEPVVK

-249 VYALGDT
+249 VYAIGDT
-256 TIEAVVAS
+256 TLEAVVAS
-264 LLIEQNLSISV
+264 LSIEQNLSISV
-275 AESCSGGLLS
+275 AESCSGGLLA

-308 AKINTLGVNPQTLAK
+308 SKINTLGVDSKILSK
-323 YGAVSEETAREMAVG
+323 YGAVSEEVAKQMAKG
-338 AVKKAD
+338 AAD
-344 TDVAL
+344 RAKSDVAL

-375 LGEVKVMKMDSWGN
+375 LGEVKVMKMDSWGSRDN
-389 REIVRRRA
+389 VRRRA

-408 LQLRGGRKWIN
+408 LQIRASK
-419 TSN
+419 

>member
-13 LMGEILNSNAR
+13 LMGEILNSNSR

-44 DNLKRVS
+44 DNLNRVS
-51 KELEIAFERADLV
+51 KELETAFERADLV

-72 TRDDLTKEAAADFL
+72 TRDDLTKEAAAHFL
-86 KREMILDEESVK
+86 KRDMILDEESIRH
-98 YLEKF
+98 LEDF
-103 FCSRGLSLNEGN
+103 FGSRGLPLNEGN
-115 KRQAYFPKGAKIIP
+115 KRQAYFPEGAKIIP

-134 APACIV
+134 APACII

-149 LPGPPREAL
+149 LPGPPREVI
-158 PLMKKYIIP
+158 PLMEKYIIP
-167 YLEKKAGKVFVSEI
+167 YLEKRTGKVFISDI

-200 EAQKNPTV
+200 EAQENPTV

-219 RVTASAA
+219 RVTASAS
-226 TENEARILLEPVVK
+226 TEQEARLLLEPVVK
-240 KICDRLGMD
+240 KVCDRLGMD
-249 VYALGDT
+249 VYAIGDT
-256 TIEAVVAS
+256 TLEAVVAS

-275 AESCSGGLLS
+275 AESCSGGLLA

-308 AKINTLGVNPQTLAK
+308 SKINTLGVDSKILSK
-323 YGAVSEETAREMAVG
+323 YGAVSEEVAKQMAKG
-338 AVKKAD
+338 AAD
-344 TDVAL
+344 RAKSDVAL

-375 LGEVKVMKMDSWGN
+375 LGEVKVMKMDSWGSRDN
-389 REIVRRRA
+389 VRRRA

-408 LQLRGGRKWIN
+408 LQIRASK
-419 TSN
+419 

>member
-13 LMGEILNSNAR
+13 LMGEILNSNSR

-44 DNLKRVS
+44 DNLNRVS
-51 KELEIAFERADLV
+51 KELETAFERADLV

-72 TRDDLTKEAAADFL
+72 TRDDLTKEAAAHFL
-86 KREMILDEESVK
+86 KRDMILDEESIK
-98 YLEKF
+98 HLEDF
-103 FCSRGLSLNEGN
+103 FGSRGLPLNEGN
-115 KRQAYFPKGAKIIP
+115 KRQAYFPEGAKIIP

-134 APACIV
+134 APACII

-149 LPGPPREAL
+149 LPGPPREVI
-158 PLMKKYIIP
+158 PLMEKYIIP
-167 YLEKKAGKVFVSEI
+167 YLEKRTGKVFISDI

-200 EAQKNPTV
+200 EAQENPTV

-219 RVTASAA
+219 RVTASAS
-226 TENEARILLEPVVK
+226 TEQEARLLLEPVVK
-240 KICDRLGMD
+240 KVCDRLGMD
-249 VYALGDT
+249 VYAIGDT
-256 TIEAVVAS
+256 TLEAVVAS

-275 AESCSGGLLS
+275 AESCSGGLLA

-308 AKINTLGVNPQTLAK
+308 SKINTLGVDSKILSK
-323 YGAVSEETAREMAVG
+323 YGAVSEEVAKQMAKG
-338 AVKKAD
+338 AAD
-344 TDVAL
+344 RAKSDIAL

-375 LGEVKVMKMDSWGN
+375 LGEVKVMKMDSWGSRDN
-389 REIVRRRA
+389 VRRRA
-397 VSQALDMLRRE
+397 VSQALDMIRRE
-408 LQLRGGRKWIN
+408 LQMRASK
-419 TSN
+419 

>member
-13 LMGEILNSNAR
+13 LMGEILNSNSR

-44 DNLKRVS
+44 DNLNRVS
-51 KELEIAFERADLV
+51 KELETAFERADLV

-72 TRDDLTKEAAADFL
+72 TRDDLTKEAAAHFL
-86 KREMILDEESVK
+86 KREMILDEESIK
-98 YLEKF
+98 HLEDF
-103 FCSRGLSLNEGN
+103 FGSRGLPLNEGN
-115 KRQAYFPKGAKIIP
+115 KRQAYFPEGAKIIP

-134 APACIV
+134 APACII

-149 LPGPPREAL
+149 LPGPPREVI
-158 PLMKKYIIP
+158 PLMEKYIIP
-167 YLEKKAGKVFVSEI
+167 YLEKRTGKVFISDI

-200 EAQKNPTV
+200 EAQENPTV

-219 RVTASAA
+219 RVTASAS
-226 TENEARILLEPVVK
+226 TEQEARLLLEPVVK

-249 VYALGDT
+249 VYAIGDT
-256 TIEAVVAS
+256 TLEAVVAS

-275 AESCSGGLLS
+275 AESCSGGLLA

-308 AKINTLGVNPQTLAK
+308 SKINTLGVDSKILSK
-323 YGAVSEETAREMAVG
+323 YGAVSEEVAKQMAKG
-338 AVKKAD
+338 AAD
-344 TDVAL
+344 RAKSDVAL

-375 LGEVKVMKMDSWGN
+375 LGEVKVMKMDSWGSRDN
-389 REIVRRRA
+389 VRRRA

-408 LQLRGGRKWIN
+408 LQMRASK
-419 TSN
+419 

>member
-13 LMGEILNSNAR
+13 LMGEILNSNSR

-44 DNLKRVS
+44 DNLNRVS
-51 KELEIAFERADLV
+51 KELETAFERADLV

-72 TRDDLTKEAAADFL
+72 TRDDLTKEAAAHFL
-86 KREMILDEESVK
+86 KREMILDEESIRH
-98 YLEKF
+98 LEDF
-103 FCSRGLSLNEGN
+103 FGSRGLPLNEGN
-115 KRQAYFPKGAKIIP
+115 KRQAYFPEGAKIIP

-134 APACIV
+134 APACII

-149 LPGPPREAL
+149 LPGPPREVI
-158 PLMKKYIIP
+158 PLMEKYIIP
-167 YLEKKAGKVFVSEI
+167 YLEKRTGKVFISDI

-200 EAQKNPTV
+200 EAQENPTV

-219 RVTASAA
+219 RVTASAS
-226 TENEARILLEPVVK
+226 TEQEARLLLEPVVK

-249 VYALGDT
+249 VYAIGDT
-256 TIEAVVAS
+256 TLEAVVAS

-275 AESCSGGLLS
+275 AESCSGGLLA

-308 AKINTLGVNPQTLAK
+308 SKINTLGVDSKILSK
-323 YGAVSEETAREMAVG
+323 YGAVSEEVAKQMAKG
-338 AVKKAD
+338 AAD
-344 TDVAL
+344 RAKSDVAL

-375 LGEVKVMKMDSWGN
+375 LGEVKVMKMDSWGSRDN
-389 REIVRRRA
+389 VRRRA

-408 LQLRGGRKWIN
+408 LQIRASK
-419 TSN
+419 

>member
-13 LMGEILNSNAR
+13 LMGEILNSNSR

-44 DNLKRVS
+44 DNLNRVS
-51 KELEIAFERADLV
+51 KELETAFERADLV

-72 TRDDLTKEAAADFL
+72 TRDDLTKEAAAHFL
-86 KREMILDEESVK
+86 KRDMILDEESIK
-98 YLEKF
+98 HLEDF
-103 FCSRGLSLNEGN
+103 FGSRGLPLNEGN
-115 KRQAYFPKGAKIIP
+115 KRQAYFPEGAKIIP

-134 APACIV
+134 APACII

-149 LPGPPREAL
+149 LPGPPREVI
-158 PLMKKYIIP
+158 PLMEKYIIP
-167 YLEKKAGKVFVSEI
+167 YLEKRTGKVFISDI

-200 EAQKNPTV
+200 EAQENPTV

-219 RVTASAA
+219 RVTASAR
-226 TENEARILLEPVVK
+226 TEQEARSLLEPVVK

-249 VYALGDT
+249 VYAIGDT
-256 TIEAVVAS
+256 TLEAVVAS

-275 AESCSGGLLS
+275 AESCSGGLLA

-308 AKINTLGVNPQTLAK
+308 SKINTLGVDSKILSN
-323 YGAVSEETAREMAVG
+323 YGAVSEEVAKQMAKG
-338 AVKKAD
+338 AAD
-344 TDVAL
+344 RAKSDVAL

-375 LGEVKVMKMDSWGN
+375 LGEVKVMKMDSWGSRDN
-389 REIVRRRA
+389 VRRRA

-408 LQLRGGRKWIN
+408 LQMRVSK
-419 TSN
+419 

>member
-13 LMGEILNSNAR
+13 LMGEILNSNSR

-44 DNLKRVS
+44 DNLNRVS
-51 KELEIAFERADLV
+51 KELETAFERADLV

-72 TRDDLTKEAAADFL
+72 TRDDLTKEAAAHFL
-86 KREMILDEESVK
+86 KRDMILDEESIK
-98 YLEKF
+98 HLEDF
-103 FCSRGLSLNEGN
+103 FGSRGLPLNEGN
-115 KRQAYFPKGAKIIP
+115 KRQAYFPEGAKIIP

-134 APACIV
+134 APACII

-149 LPGPPREAL
+149 LPGPPREVI
-158 PLMKKYIIP
+158 PLMEKYIIP
-167 YLEKKAGKVFVSEI
+167 YLEKRTGKVFISDI

-200 EAQKNPTV
+200 DAQENPTV

-219 RVTASAA
+219 RVTASAS
-226 TENEARILLEPVVK
+226 TEQEARLLLEPVVK
-240 KICDRLGMD
+240 KVCDRLGMD
-249 VYALGDT
+249 VYAIGDT
-256 TIEAVVAS
+256 TLEAVVAS

-275 AESCSGGLLS
+275 AESCSGGLLA

-308 AKINTLGVNPQTLAK
+308 SKINTLGVDSKILSK
-323 YGAVSEETAREMAVG
+323 YGAVSEEVAKQMAKG
-338 AVKKAD
+338 AAD
-344 TDVAL
+344 RAKSDVAL

-375 LGEVKVMKMDSWGN
+375 LGEVKVMKMDSWGSRDN
-389 REIVRRRA
+389 VRRRA

-408 LQLRGGRKWIN
+408 LQIRASK
-419 TSN
+419 

>member
-13 LMGEILNSNAR
+13 LMGEILNSNSR

-44 DNLKRVS
+44 DNLNRVS
-51 KELEIAFERADLV
+51 KELETAFERADLV

-72 TRDDLTKEAAADFL
+72 TRDDLTKEAAAHFL
-86 KREMILDEESVK
+86 KRDMILDEASIK
-98 YLEKF
+98 HLEDF
-103 FCSRGLSLNEGN
+103 FGSRGLPLNEGN
-115 KRQAYFPKGAKIIP
+115 KRQAYFPEGAKIIP

-134 APACIV
+134 APACII

-149 LPGPPREAL
+149 LPGPPREVI
-158 PLMKKYIIP
+158 PLMEKYIIP
-167 YLEKKAGKVFVSEI
+167 YLEKRTGKVFISDI

-200 EAQKNPTV
+200 EAQENPTV

-219 RVTASAA
+219 RVTASAS
-226 TENEARILLEPVVK
+226 TEQEARLLLEPVVK

-249 VYALGDT
+249 VYAIGDT
-256 TIEAVVAS
+256 TLEAVVAS

-275 AESCSGGLLS
+275 AESCSGGLLA

-308 AKINTLGVNPQTLAK
+308 SKINTLGVDSKILSK
-323 YGAVSEETAREMAVG
+323 YGAVSEEVAKQMAKG
-338 AVKKAD
+338 AAD
-344 TDVAL
+344 RAKSDVAL

-375 LGEVKVMKMDSWGN
+375 LGEVKVMKMDSWGSRDN
-389 REIVRRRA
+389 VRRRS

-408 LQLRGGRKWIN
+408 LQMRASK
-419 TSN
+419 

>member
-13 LMGEILNSNAR
+13 LMGEILNSNSR

-44 DNLKRVS
+44 DNLNRVS
-51 KELEIAFERADLV
+51 KELETAFERADLV

-72 TRDDLTKEAAADFL
+72 TRDDLTKEAAAHFL
-86 KREMILDEESVK
+86 KREMILDEESIK
-98 YLEKF
+98 HLEDF
-103 FCSRGLSLNEGN
+103 FGSRGLPLNEGN
-115 KRQAYFPKGAKIIP
+115 KRQAYFPEGAKIIP

-134 APACIV
+134 APACII

-149 LPGPPREAL
+149 LPGPPREVI
-158 PLMKKYIIP
+158 PLMEKYIIP
-167 YLEKKAGKVFVSEI
+167 YLEKRTGKVFISDI

-200 EAQKNPTV
+200 EAQENPTV

-219 RVTASAA
+219 RVTASAS
-226 TENEARILLEPVVK
+226 TEQEARLLLEPVVK
-240 KICDRLGMD
+240 KVCDRLGMD
-249 VYALGDT
+249 VYAIGDT
-256 TIEAVVAS
+256 TLEAVVAS

-275 AESCSGGLLS
+275 AESCSGGLLA

-308 AKINTLGVNPQTLAK
+308 SKINTLGVDSKILSK
-323 YGAVSEETAREMAVG
+323 YGAVSEEVAKQMAKG
-338 AVKKAD
+338 AAD
-344 TDVAL
+344 RAKSDVAL

-375 LGEVKVMKMDSWGN
+375 LGEVKVMKMDSWGSRDN
-389 REIVRRRA
+389 VRRRA

-408 LQLRGGRKWIN
+408 LQIRASK
-419 TSN
+419 

>member
-13 LMGEILNSNAR
+13 LMGEILNSNSR

-44 DNLKRVS
+44 DNLNRVS
-51 KELEIAFERADLV
+51 KELETAFERADLV

-72 TRDDLTKEAAADFL
+72 TRDDLTKEAAAHFL
-86 KREMILDEESVK
+86 KRDMILDEESIK
-98 YLEKF
+98 HLEDF
-103 FCSRGLSLNEGN
+103 FGSRGLPLNEGN
-115 KRQAYFPKGAKIIP
+115 KRQAYFPEGAKIIP

-134 APACIV
+134 APACII

-149 LPGPPREAL
+149 LPGPPREVI
-158 PLMKKYIIP
+158 PLMEKYIIP
-167 YLEKKAGKVFVSEI
+167 YLEKRTGKVFISDI

-200 EAQKNPTV
+200 EAQENPTV

-219 RVTASAA
+219 RVTASAS
-226 TENEARILLEPVVK
+226 TEQEARLLLEPVVK

-249 VYALGDT
+249 VYAIGDT
-256 TIEAVVAS
+256 TLEAVVAS

-275 AESCSGGLLS
+275 AESCSGGLLA

-308 AKINTLGVNPQTLAK
+308 SKINTLGVDSKILSN
-323 YGAVSEETAREMAVG
+323 YGAVSEEVAKQMAKG
-338 AVKKAD
+338 AAD
-344 TDVAL
+344 RAKSDVAL
-349 SITGIAGPDGGTDEK
+349 SITGIAGPDGGTNEK

-375 LGEVKVMKMDSWGN
+375 LGEVKVMKMDSWGSRDN
-389 REIVRRRA
+389 VRRRA

-408 LQLRGGRKWIN
+408 LQMRVSK
-419 TSN
+419 